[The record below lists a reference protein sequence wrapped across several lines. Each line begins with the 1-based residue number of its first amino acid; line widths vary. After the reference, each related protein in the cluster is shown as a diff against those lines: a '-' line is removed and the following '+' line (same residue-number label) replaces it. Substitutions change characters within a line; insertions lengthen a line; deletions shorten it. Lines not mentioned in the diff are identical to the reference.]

1 MSRKAGRKVIMKL
14 LLLQSIILVFGL
26 GGFSVSTPKT
36 SSRSAVAYQAKDS
49 SLLKP
54 TDVAYTESMEVAQF
68 LNGKGINVKSVH
80 GSKLNGFFRG
90 LNKAAFF
97 KTEKGV
103 VEVIFFPEQM
113 GAERVQV
120 REQRKAGRYLY
131 SFEGQPDP
139 NPPGDTIDAGRP
151 MYFLMHRSW
160 FIVLSSKELHD
171 ALQRALAEG

>member
-1 MSRKAGRKVIMKL
+1 
-14 LLLQSIILVFGL
+14 
-26 GGFSVSTPKT
+26 
-36 SSRSAVAYQAKDS
+36 
-49 SLLKP
+49 
-54 TDVAYTESMEVAQF
+54 MEVAQF

-113 GAERVQV
+113 GAERVKV

-131 SFEGQPDP
+131 FFEGQPDP

-160 FIVLSSKELHD
+160 FIVVSSKELHD
-171 ALQRALAEG
+171 ALRRALAEG